1 MSRDQFGTLKLV
13 FPAASLIIACVAISG
28 WISGKLF
35 LASFIPGWKAMAPL
49 TAISIIF
56 LASAMIIRNQNDIRK
71 IISMLLTSS
80 VPGILVLV
88 MLDRSGIL
96 FRGFE
101 KSIIPHNLVSQIS
114 DVNTGV
120 ISPLTMIV
128 LFTAALSFLWFLIS
142 DGRRSNALVFV
153 VGLLTAYTGLVDI
166 AGYIINNKILSGIV
180 SFPSGI
186 ALFLIGNA
194 LIVSSDTQSFPA
206 RLLLGDKMSAV
217 ILRKMIPLVITIIFT
232 LSIILILPD
241 RLQFDPVYFVGMG
254 ILIFVAM
261 ALVLSAGMS
270 SSTGRVIDRLIAE
283 KNVVWGKYINSE
295 RKYETLVESLQEGI
309 VILTHEGTIVYTNKR
324 TAEIFNRNDSD
335 LTNHNFFDFIITENE
350 NEHNDF
356 RQMTGLYNIV
366 QNDYRIKYD
375 ESAQYVSITF
385 VPISRDSGTGGE
397 IIAGIVDIT
406 AKKKAEKNLKESLK
420 NREILLQEL
429 YHRTK
434 NNMQVICSFIRLS
447 CKNIQSE
454 ENQRIFQDLE
464 SRIIAMSLVHEK
476 LCKSEDLSKVN
487 ILEYTS
493 DLVTLLSSGM
503 ASGKIDSQIDMP
515 NIRLPID
522 IAMPYGLIMAELITN
537 SCKHAF
543 RGSNR
548 GKIRIRISQKDEA
561 IINCE
566 YSDDGLG
573 FDQHSNPDNNASMG
587 LQLIENIVTG
597 QLKGGLTTTYTDGFR
612 AIFYFRTDLYPDR
625 F

>member
-1 MSRDQFGTLKLV
+1 
-13 FPAASLIIACVAISG
+13 
-28 WISGKLF
+28 
-35 LASFIPGWKAMAPL
+35 
-49 TAISIIF
+49 
-56 LASAMIIRNQNDIRK
+56 
-71 IISMLLTSS
+71 MLLTSS